1 MGRIRGHVQPIET
14 VVNGLRLDLA
24 SLREAFGSRNPSNTD
39 IPPVVWRAID
49 STFYSVIKLE
59 MELKIQQ
66 RWQNRPEM

>member
-24 SLREAFGSRNPSNTD
+24 SMREALGSHNPSNTD
-39 IPPVVWRAID
+39 IPPVDRRAID

-59 MELKIQQ
+59 MVQQ
-66 RWQNRPEM
+66 QWKNRPEM